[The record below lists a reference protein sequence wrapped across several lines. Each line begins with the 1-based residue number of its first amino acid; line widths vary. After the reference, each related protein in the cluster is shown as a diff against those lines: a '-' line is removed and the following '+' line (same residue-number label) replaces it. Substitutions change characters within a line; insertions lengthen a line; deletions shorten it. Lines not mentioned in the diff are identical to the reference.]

1 MKNLSLF
8 INESI
13 TNDFNKLV
21 KNFVDSCNDM
31 VSRKIAGTH
40 IAFRNSVVNKD
51 IADEDE
57 GGILSVLYN
66 VDNKEFDYDFEGI
79 DSASDGGSFKNPKEF
94 ILKFVNKDIED
105 DDWSEEGFDD
115 PNEFGN
121 THPCDLID
129 FAKGK

>member
-1 MKNLSLF
+1 M
-8 INESI
+8 
-13 TNDFNKLV
+13 
-21 KNFVDSCNDM
+21 
-31 VSRKIAGTH
+31 
-40 IAFRNSVVNKD
+40 NKD

-66 VDNKEFDYDFEGI
+66 VDNKEFDYDFESI